1 MKKFVAM
8 LLAVLM
14 VLGLVA
20 CGAKE
25 ATPEAAPAA
34 PEKSEVGNQEA
45 PEIEAKTEEELKEE
59 ASAEKDYSGRKLSL
73 MMSIGGG
80 GNWWQPVAD
89 RMMELYP
96 GLEVEVIFDST
107 AADMFRTQYL
117 AGEAPDAFMINT
129 GSIPNYESIEQGIVQ
144 PIDDMLALPTMDGTS
159 TLGEILD
166 LDVFTNGA
174 KDGHYYVMHEFQ
186 YLDGFWYDAKFFRDN
201 NLTIPTDWES
211 FYTLLKTLKAACPES
226 YPLVIWGLDYSL
238 TGFQKF
244 AQQFGVDYIAKGFP
258 SGEDGLYYD
267 PVSTEEMRLML
278 TRLRQLIVEELLHPD
293 CLNGELGGQWRNALK
308 EGSSFIAH
316 YPVISLQALEDAGRK
331 TNPDFSL
338 SCFQNIP
345 MVDSA
350 LPFTTRIP
358 SVEGYYWTVIHD
370 AEDIDLAVRY
380 LDWLY
385 SEEGI
390 EALSW
395 GKEGVTFEVDEA
407 GNKHYTDTVLQD
419 SRLKALFASERLSG
433 YIDQEAVLVNYSEK
447 NIQLLLETVT
457 SAEAGG
463 FQTPLPLEHFVP
475 ELRKAFNRYFSGYMW
490 IRQKYI
496 ENFLTGELDI
506 RNDAHWQ
513 EMKDALET
521 NGVSQLLEAYNT
533 ACQANNR
540 E

>member
-1 MKKFVAM
+1 MKRTVALFLTFGM
-8 LLAVLM
+8 LLCILTGCGQVTDPVPQTTETTQAPPTTVPTASTAAPTEPPYQFPAGASLLM
-14 VLGLVA
+14 
-20 CGAKE
+20 
-25 ATPEAAPAA
+25 ATPEYVEGTLFEQLQREITGLDLTYLTYAEGFTCQPARDKA
-34 PEKSEVGNQEA
+34 DIEVCSSM
-45 PEIEAKTEEELKEE
+45 KDLD
-59 ASAEKDYSGRKLSL
+59 DYSSYGRYVNL
-73 MMSIGGG
+73 
-80 GNWWQPVAD
+80 
-89 RMMELYP
+89 
-96 GLEVEVIFDST
+96 LEYRDSMPNFFAIFDSEAWAPYRELYMASET
-107 AADMFRTQYL
+107 ELYCAPVPKRFGSQYNAWIYREDIFREL
-117 AGEAPDAFMINT
+117 
-129 GSIPNYESIEQGIVQ
+129 
-144 PIDDMLALPTMDGTS
+144 
-159 TLGEILD
+159 
-166 LDVFTNGA
+166 
-174 KDGHYYVMHEFQ
+174 
-186 YLDGFWYDAKFFRDN
+186 
-201 NLTIPTDWES
+201 NLEPPTDWES